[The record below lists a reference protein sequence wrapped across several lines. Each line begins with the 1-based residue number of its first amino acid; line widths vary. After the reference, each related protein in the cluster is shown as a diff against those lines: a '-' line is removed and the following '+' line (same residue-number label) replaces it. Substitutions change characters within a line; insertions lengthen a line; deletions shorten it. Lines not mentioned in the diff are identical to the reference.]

1 MLASCA
7 TARGQETPTFSVESQ
22 LVVLHVTV
30 KDRAGGYVTDLPR
43 EAFRVLEEGRAQ
55 ALRFS
60 TDTDTPITLG
70 LLIDN
75 SWSMAPNR
83 RLLLAGAAAFA
94 EAMRPQDELFALA
107 FNETVSSALPA
118 GTPFTSDS
126 ELIHAALEGSITAR
140 GQTAL
145 YDAISAGLGHLR
157 RGTRERKVLVVV
169 SDGGDNASRATRESA
184 IRQAQESN
192 AVIYTI
198 ALVDPLGARG
208 GNPAWLKELAQAS
221 GGESFRP
228 KDARGI
234 ADALRAIVESIR
246 HTYTLGYVSDDTA
259 RGGPFRSVRVV
270 VTAPSGRQLVV
281 RARAG
286 YVAGRGPVGR

>member
-1 MLASCA
+1 MSCS
-7 TARGQETPTFSVESQ
+7 RSP
-22 LVVLHVTV
+22 
-30 KDRAGGYVTDLPR
+30 
-43 EAFRVLEEGRAQ
+43 
-55 ALRFS
+55 S
-60 TDTDTPITLG
+60 TSTSHP
-70 LLIDN
+70 
-75 SWSMAPNR
+75 
-83 RLLLAGAAAFA
+83 
-94 EAMRPQDELFALA
+94 
-107 FNETVSSALPA
+107 ALPPGA
-118 GTPFTSDS
+118 PFTSDS
-126 ELIHAALEGSITAR
+126 AVIHAALERSITAR

-169 SDGGDNASRATRESA
+169 SDGGDNASRATRESV
-184 IRQAQESN
+184 ILQAQDSN

-198 ALVDPLGARG
+198 ALVDPIGARG
-208 GNPAWLKELAQAS
+208 GNPAWLKDLAQAS

-234 ADALRAIVESIR
+234 ADALHAIVESIR

-259 RGGPFRSVRVV
+259 RDGLLRSVRVV
-270 VTAPSGRQLVV
+270 VRAPSGRQLVV